1 MKPTFGHGRFNDC
14 EFSAEFI
21 VTGSANP
28 MSILTC
34 VCFLTLF
41 TFTHAVVGECD
52 ASELGYE
59 CMKSLA
65 EYYNVHWT
73 LRGSVLHMALEGI
86 GAEWVGFSFPQIPE
100 KMFPA
105 DAVIG
110 WLDVNGPSVLPYHLT
125 TQSVFSEDED
135 FAIILSNVSAIQD
148 TERTIVAFTRSTTQG
163 RVKIKV
169 DEDMPINFAIGDVDS
184 LRYHRER
191 GSSTILLS
199 AEPGE
204 GRTAAFRP
212 PPLSAN
218 ISPSPDEVET
228 SSEPSLPTRTIILPS
243 DVEDLTTAVFSAPGS
258 ESSIE
263 APESNGGEDED
274 DEVRLLL
281 DGLK

>member
-1 MKPTFGHGRFNDC
+1 
-14 EFSAEFI
+14 
-21 VTGSANP
+21 
-28 MSILTC
+28 MSLLTC

-59 CMKSLA
+59 CMKNLA

-73 LRGSVLHMALEGI
+73 LRGSVLHMALEGM
-86 GAEWVGFSFPQIPE
+86 GAEWVGFSFPQVPE
-100 KMFPA
+100 VMSPA

-110 WLDVNGPSVLPYHLT
+110 WLDVNGPSVLPYYLT
-125 TQSVFSEDED
+125 TKSVFAEDED
-135 FAIILSNVSAIQD
+135 FAITLSNVSAIQD
-148 TERTIVAFTRSTTQG
+148 AERTIVAFTRSTTQG

-191 GSSTILLS
+191 GNSTILLS

-212 PPLSAN
+212 PPLSDTIN
-218 ISPSPDEVET
+218 PSPEEVET
-228 SSEPSLPTRTIILPS
+228 STEPPPVTSTFPPP
-243 DVEDLTTAVFSAPGS
+243 DVEDTSVPSAIAS

-263 APESNGGEDED
+263 ALESNGGEDED
-274 DEVRLLL
+274 DEIRLLL